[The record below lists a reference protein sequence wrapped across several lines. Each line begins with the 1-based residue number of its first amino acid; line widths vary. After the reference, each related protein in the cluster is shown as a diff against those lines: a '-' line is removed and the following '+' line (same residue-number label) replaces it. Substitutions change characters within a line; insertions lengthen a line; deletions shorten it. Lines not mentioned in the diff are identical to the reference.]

1 MVRRLT
7 AMTAVLLLAF
17 TVAACGGDDDDGG
30 GEALSE
36 AEFVEQA
43 NKICADGEAEL
54 DEQQPD
60 SENPSPEEIEEYI
73 DDVLV
78 PNVQDQ
84 LDAIGELNPPEEIAD
99 DVDAMLEEAESALDE
114 VGDMSAEEI
123 MSTEEDPFTASN
135 ELAAELGLDE
145 CGS

>member
-1 MVRRLT
+1 MVRRFT
-7 AMTAVLLLAF
+7 AIIAALLLAV
-17 TVAACGGDDDDGG
+17 TVAACGGDDDDGGG

-78 PNVQDQ
+78 PNVQEQ
-84 LDAIGELNPPEEIAD
+84 LDAIGELNPPEDMQA
-99 DVDAMLEEAESALDE
+99 DVDAMLEE
-114 VGDMSAEEI
+114 
-123 MSTEEDPFTASN
+123 
-135 ELAAELGLDE
+135 
-145 CGS
+145 